1 MPSEI
6 WLLLGTGFV
15 ISLWFWATRARER
28 VDLISREVCADL
40 KLQRLDESVTLRRI
54 SLQRTD
60 QGLRVRRVF
69 SFEFSVSGADRRR
82 GDVCLLGSLPAWVK
96 VDHPEGPIFID
107 INPPG
112 SQQHCRM

>member
-1 MPSEI
+1 MPGGI
-6 WLLLGTGFV
+6 WLLLGTGAAIAAWV
-15 ISLWFWATRARER
+15 WATRARER

-54 SLQRTD
+54 SLQRTE
-60 QGLRVRRVF
+60 QGLCLRRVF

-82 GDVCLLGSLPAWVK
+82 GHVCLLGTLPVWVR
-96 VDHPEGPIFID
+96 VDHPDGAILID

-112 SQQHCRM
+112 GSSRCQS